1 MFLVAKE
8 KEKMKYKV
16 YNLLPEF
23 NTNTYLLWDEVSLK
37 AVIIDS
43 AKESKIL
50 KKEILKLKLKIK
62 YIINTH
68 GHGDHIGG
76 NAFFVKSFPKSKLC
90 IHKEDALM
98 LLYPELNLSMHWD
111 GCVVSPASDIQFEDG
126 EILKLGENELKII
139 HTPGHTEGG
148 ISIYADDLV
157 FTGDALFARGIG
169 RTDLPGG
176 NYDTLIN
183 SIREKLYKL
192 PKNTIVLPGHGP
204 GTTIGLEMVE
214 NPFISFKPH

>member
-1 MFLVAKE
+1 MN
-8 KEKMKYKV
+8 YKV

-23 NTNTYLLWDEVSLK
+23 NTNTYLLWDEVSLE
-37 AVIIDS
+37 AVIIDPANKS
-43 AKESKIL
+43 EIL

-62 YIINTH
+62 YVINTH

-98 LLYPELNLSMHWD
+98 LLYPELNLSMYWD
-111 GCVVSPASDIQFEDG
+111 GGVVSPASEIQLAGE
-126 EILKLGENELKII
+126 EILKLGEKKLKII

-148 ISIYADDLV
+148 ISIYVDNLL
-157 FTGDALFARGIG
+157 FTGDALFADGIG

-176 NYDTLIN
+176 DFEILKK
-183 SIREKLYKL
+183 SIHEKIFSV
-192 PKNTIVLPGHGP
+192 PDSVVILPGHG
-204 GTTIGLEMVE
+204 TASTIGKEKRE
-214 NPFISFKPH
+214 NSFVGYL